1 MDIGELLAFQPDKPN
16 LKRRRGN
23 EDDNNEQGDDGIK
36 ASLPSKMKGRQ
47 GKAEAAAPEGGMT
60 EEEREKILQM
70 VDQEPEMPGLDDTSL
85 RKLILSFEKK
95 VYRNQEMR
103 IKYPDNPEKFMES
116 EVDLNDTVQELHV
129 IATNPD
135 MYHHLV
141 ELNAIKSLL
150 QLVTHE
156 NTDISIGVIDL
167 LHELTDVDTLN
178 ESEDSAG
185 ALVDALLDEQIV
197 ATLVQNM
204 ERLDEG
210 VKEESEGIHNTLGIV
225 ENMTEFRPEMCAE
238 AAQQGLMQWL
248 LKRLK
253 PKVQFDANKLYCSE
267 ILAII
272 LQDTQENRELLGEL
286 EGIDTLLQQLAVYK
300 RHDPTSTEE
309 NEMMENLFNCLCSA
323 LMLPSNKGR
332 FLRGEGVQLMNL
344 MLREKKLSR
353 HSALKV
359 LDHAMTGAEGA
370 ENCTKFID
378 ILGLRSLFPL
388 FMKTP
393 KIGKKGSSAQEH
405 EEHVCSIMAALLK
418 NCSGTHRQRLI
429 NKFTES
435 DHIKVDRLMELHF
448 NYLNRVQVCDDRIER
463 ERQRRA
469 REGDIIDDDQED
481 EYYLR
486 RLDAGLF
493 TLQLVDYIILDL
505 SCSSGVLPIK
515 QRVLQ
520 LLNMH
525 GGSIAAIRNT
535 VREYAGN
542 IGDENN
548 QDSASVERD
557 RLLALVDKF

>member
-1 MDIGELLAFQPDKPN
+1 MDVVELLSFQPDKPN
-16 LKRRRGN
+16 LKRKRGAEN
-23 EDDNNEQGDDGIK
+23 NINNDDEDGNR
-36 ASLPSKMKGRQ
+36 ASLPTKMKGWE
-47 GKAEAAAPEGGMT
+47 GKAESATPEGGMT
-60 EEEREKILQM
+60 DEERERILQM
-70 VDQEPEMPGLDDTSL
+70 VEQEPEMPSLDDAGL

-95 VYRNQEMR
+95 VHRNQEMR
-103 IKYPDNPEKFMES
+103 IKYPDSPEKFMES
-116 EVDLNDTVQELHV
+116 EVELNDTIQELHV

-141 ELNAIKSLL
+141 ELNTIKSLM
-150 QLVTHE
+150 QLVSHE
-156 NTDISIGVIDL
+156 NTDISIAVIDL

-204 ERLDEG
+204 DRLDDS
-210 VKEESEGIHNTLGIV
+210 VKEESEGIHNTLGII
-225 ENMTEFRPEMCAE
+225 ENMTEFRPEMCGE
-238 AAQQGLMQWL
+238 AAQQNLMQWL

-253 PKVQFDANKLYCSE
+253 PKVPFEANKLYCSE
-267 ILAII
+267 ILAIL
-272 LQDTQENRELLGEL
+272 LQDTEENRELLGEL
-286 EGIDTLLQQLAVYK
+286 DGIDTLLQQLAVYK
-300 RHDPTSTEE
+300 RHDPSSTEE
-309 NEMMENLFNCLCSA
+309 NEMMENMFNCLCSA

-359 LDHAMTGAEGA
+359 LDHAMTGPEGT

-393 KIGKKGSSAQEH
+393 KIRKKSSSPQEH
-405 EEHVCSIMAALLK
+405 EEHICSIMAALLK
-418 NCSGTHRQRLI
+418 NCTSTHRQRLI
-429 NKFTES
+429 NKFTEN

-448 NYLNRVQVCDDRIER
+448 SYLNRVQVCDDRIER
-463 ERQRRA
+463 EKQRRV

-486 RLDAGLF
+486 RLEAGLF

-505 SCSSGVLPIK
+505 SCSSGMPTVK

-525 GGSIAAIRNT
+525 GGTIAAIRNT

-548 QDSASVERD
+548 QDTASAEREK
-557 RLLALVDKF
+557 LMTLVDKF